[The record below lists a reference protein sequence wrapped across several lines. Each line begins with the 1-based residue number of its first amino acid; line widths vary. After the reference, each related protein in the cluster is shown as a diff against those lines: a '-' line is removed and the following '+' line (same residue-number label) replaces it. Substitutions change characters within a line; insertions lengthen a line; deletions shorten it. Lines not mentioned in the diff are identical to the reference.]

1 METCLIQRKDCSN
14 GSLNDRER
22 PPRRQVPEGASKAT
36 AAVATRRLPG
46 TERQRLPRL
55 PSCRRAPGFAV
66 PPPPRIPAHLG
77 HIVLHLVQVSVL
89 QGPHEL
95 LVAHHCSGLGRQ
107 AGHKWRVRPTRG
119 HEETT
124 RLGPPRGRGCGLRRP
139 LGREKVLL
147 QPLGPAEQVPPGWGR
162 SRTFALPVHAP
173 LGPASNFLFLFLS
186 TERPAPDPAPAAYLR
201 GPLVRRLGVRACQRG
216 EEEGRGPVGG
226 AERLS
231 DRSWRFRMSGTEP
244 GTVTKFGVRLGH
256 SQSTYKRE
264 NVSFRGLTF

>member
-1 METCLIQRKDCSN
+1 MENCLIQRKDCSN

-22 PPRRQVPEGASKAT
+22 PPRRQVTEGASKAT

-147 QPLGPAEQVPPGWGR
+147 QPLGPAEQVPPGWGGE
-162 SRTFALPVHAP
+162 A
-173 LGPASNFLFLFLS
+173 G
-186 TERPAPDPAPAAYLR
+186 
-201 GPLVRRLGVRACQRG
+201 RLHF
-216 EEEGRGPVGG
+216 
-226 AERLS
+226 
-231 DRSWRFRMSGTEP
+231 RFTPR
-244 GTVTKFGVRLGH
+244 
-256 SQSTYKRE
+256 
-264 NVSFRGLTF
+264 

>member
-1 METCLIQRKDCSN
+1 MENCLIQRKDCSN

-22 PPRRQVPEGASKAT
+22 LPRRQVPEGASKAT
-36 AAVATRRLPG
+36 GRRSDAAVTWHRAAASPPPAWLPA
-46 TERQRLPRL
+46 
-55 PSCRRAPGFAV
+55 RAPGFPA

-124 RLGPPRGRGCGLRRP
+124 CLGPPRGRGCGPRRP

-147 QPLGPAEQVPPGWGR
+147 QPLGPAEQVPPGWG
-162 SRTFALPVHAP
+162 
-173 LGPASNFLFLFLS
+173 G
-186 TERPAPDPAPAAYLR
+186 
-201 GPLVRRLGVRACQRG
+201 
-216 EEEGRGPVGG
+216 
-226 AERLS
+226 
-231 DRSWRFRMSGTEP
+231 
-244 GTVTKFGVRLGH
+244 
-256 SQSTYKRE
+256 
-264 NVSFRGLTF
+264 